1 MINDLNDRVL
11 KLSEKLVQ
19 EKNEMSNE
27 MNNLTV
33 ELKKA

>member
-11 KLSEKLVQ
+11 KLSDKLLQ

-27 MNNLTV
+27 MGNLTV
-33 ELKKA
+33 ELQKA

>member
-11 KLSEKLVQ
+11 KLSDKLVQ

-27 MNNLTV
+27 MKNLTV